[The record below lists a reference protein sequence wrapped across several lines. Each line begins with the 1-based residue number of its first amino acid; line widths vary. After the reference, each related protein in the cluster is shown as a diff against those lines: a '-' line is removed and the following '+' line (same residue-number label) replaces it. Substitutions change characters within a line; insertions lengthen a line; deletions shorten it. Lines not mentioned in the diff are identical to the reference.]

1 MRNPVTKHP
10 TRYIV
15 AAACA
20 LILSG
25 CASQKSLPTTQFDF
39 GPATPAQ
46 AQPQTQTQTPGAT
59 GPVIVTDV
67 TGSSAL
73 DSERMFYRLSYADPL
88 QARTYANSRWTASP
102 LQLLTQRFKTRLAQS
117 GARVLS
123 ETDAASGIPLLRI
136 DVDDFVQDFGGVS
149 QSTGVVAVRASV
161 FQGHVL
167 VDQRSFRQAVA
178 ATSADAAGGAR
189 ALAAS
194 TDAVAADI
202 VAWLGTL
209 GTLNSRTSTSTSA
222 QR

>member
-1 MRNPVTKHP
+1 MRNSVITHP
-10 TRYIV
+10 IRFI
-15 AAACA
+15 AATALA

-25 CASQKSLPTTQFDF
+25 CASQKSQPTTQFDF
-39 GPATPAQ
+39 GPATSAQ
-46 AQPQTQTQTPGAT
+46 AQAQGMLGA
-59 GPVIVTDV
+59 VVVTDV

-73 DSERMFYRLSYADPL
+73 DNERMFYRLSYADAL
-88 QARTYANSRWTASP
+88 QARTYANSRWTANP

-136 DVDDFVQDFGGVS
+136 DVDEFIHDFGGVS

-161 FQGHVL
+161 FQGHTL
-167 VDQRSFRQAVA
+167 VDQRSFRQAA
-178 ATSADAAGGAR
+178 AAPSADAAGGAR

-209 GTLNSRTSTSTSA
+209 NLNR
-222 QR
+222 R

>member
-1 MRNPVTKHP
+1 MRNALITHP
-10 TRYIV
+10 IRFI
-15 AAACA
+15 AAAALA

-25 CASQKSLPTTQFDF
+25 CASQKGQPTTQFDF
-39 GPATPAQ
+39 GPATSA
-46 AQPQTQTQTPGAT
+46 QTQTPGTLGA
-59 GPVIVTDV
+59 VVVTDV

-73 DSERMFYRLSYADPL
+73 DNERMFYRLSYADAL
-88 QARTYANSRWTASP
+88 QARTYANSRWTANP
-102 LQLLTQRFKTRLAQS
+102 LQLLTQRFKTRLAQA

-136 DVDDFVQDFGGVS
+136 DVDEFIQDFGGVS

-161 FQGHVL
+161 FQGHTL

-178 ATSADAAGGAR
+178 APSADAAGGAR

-209 GTLNSRTSTSTSA
+209 NLNR
-222 QR
+222 R